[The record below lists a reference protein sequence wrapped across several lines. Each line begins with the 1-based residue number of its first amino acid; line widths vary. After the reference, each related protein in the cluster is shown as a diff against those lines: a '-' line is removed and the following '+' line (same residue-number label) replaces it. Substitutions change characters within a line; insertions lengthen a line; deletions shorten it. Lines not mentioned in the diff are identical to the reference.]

1 MGTFY
6 NKTQEER
13 KQTDLK
19 SLDFSNILP
28 LF

>member
-1 MGTFY
+1 MGTLY

-19 SLDFSNILP
+19 SLDFSNILL

>member
-1 MGTFY
+1 MGY

-19 SLDFSNILP
+19 SLDFSNILL
-28 LF
+28 LFY